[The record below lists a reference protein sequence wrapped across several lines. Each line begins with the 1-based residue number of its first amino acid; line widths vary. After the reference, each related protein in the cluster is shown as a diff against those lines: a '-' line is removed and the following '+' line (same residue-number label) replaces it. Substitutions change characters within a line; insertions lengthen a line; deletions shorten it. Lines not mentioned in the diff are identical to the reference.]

1 MLALVMSALAFC
13 EGITF
18 LVLQDTNKPVQALT
32 PDPKESNKVEN

>member
-1 MLALVMSALAFC
+1 MLAHVMSTLAFC

-18 LVLQDTNKPVQALT
+18 LALQDIDKPVQALT